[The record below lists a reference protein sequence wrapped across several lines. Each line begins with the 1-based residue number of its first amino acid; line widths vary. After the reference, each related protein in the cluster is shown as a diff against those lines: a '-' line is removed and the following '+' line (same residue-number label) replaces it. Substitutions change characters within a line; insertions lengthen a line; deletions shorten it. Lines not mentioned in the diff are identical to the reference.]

1 MSRSDVTPSSPSSS
15 ETKRMDRL
23 ITAWALAGVGST
35 LVIAVV
41 RLSSRGWETVIN
53 GLSPIEWVALALT
66 STVFFYGEG
75 VMALERRWVPHVV
88 NRSREL
94 RRKSGAA
101 VRIGAPLYAM
111 GLIGAPVRK
120 LVRTWLG
127 VCAIVA
133 AILIVQAF
141 AEPWRGIVDLS
152 VAGALAWGTIALI
165 RSLPDALS

>member
-1 MSRSDVTPSSPSSS
+1 MSRPDVPPSSS
-15 ETKRMDRL
+15 EPRRLDRL
-23 ITAWALAGVGST
+23 VTAWALAGVGCT

-41 RLSSRGWETVIN
+41 RLSARGWETVTN
-53 GLSPIEWVALALT
+53 GLSPIEWVVLALT

-88 NRSREL
+88 KRAREV
-94 RRKSGAA
+94 RCKNGTA

-111 GLIGAPVRK
+111 GLIGAPARK
-120 LVRTWLG
+120 LIRTWLG

-133 AILIVQAF
+133 AILIVRAF

-152 VAGALAWGTIALI
+152 VSGALAWGTIGLI
-165 RSLPDALS
+165 RSFPEALS